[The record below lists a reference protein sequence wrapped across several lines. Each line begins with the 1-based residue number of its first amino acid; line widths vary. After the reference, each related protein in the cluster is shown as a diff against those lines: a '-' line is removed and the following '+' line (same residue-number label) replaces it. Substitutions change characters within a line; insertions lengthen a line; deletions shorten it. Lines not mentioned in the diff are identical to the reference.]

1 MVRAS
6 SFLCT
11 AGTGIRGAALFST
24 SPAVLSSTCS
34 STLAKKREDTLIN
47 TEVIE
52 GINVMSPVTINV
64 KRRKKGGEF
73 RGDFGAIT

>member
-1 MVRAS
+1 
-6 SFLCT
+6 
-11 AGTGIRGAALFST
+11 
-24 SPAVLSSTCS
+24 
-34 STLAKKREDTLIN
+34 LAKKREDTLIN